1 MRNNTTT
8 FIYITL
14 LVTSCVPQRKY
25 ADLENEHRETKLS
38 LLEAEAQNKELRSEN
53 KDLIKE
59 KEQLVEENIRLRS
72 DFDELSNT
80 WQKSQALNEELNQ
93 KYQNLLEANDAD
105 LSRLNKELQKL
116 EQELQDK
123 GNNLI
128 EKESALMEREKT
140 VKELKTKLDRLQADL
155 QLREKRVNE
164 LQRQISAKDSAVN
177 AMRIKISE
185 ALTGFEDKG
194 IKVETKNGKV
204 YVSMESQLLFRS
216 GRTDVD
222 EEGRKALLQLAGA
235 LNKDKGFE
243 IMIEGHTD
251 SIPIKTARFEDNWDL
266 SVLRA
271 TSMLRILTTEGGVS
285 SQRIIPAGRGEYLP
299 VASNSTESG
308 RAQNRRIEII
318 IAPDLSEIY
327 RLLEP

>member
-1 MRNNTTT
+1 MRNFTKS
-8 FIYITL
+8 FL
-14 LVTSCVPQRKY
+14 LIMLFMASCVPQRKF
-25 ADLENEHRETKLS
+25 AELENEHKETKLA
-38 LLEAEAQNKELRSEN
+38 LLEAESQNNVLRSEN
-53 KDLIKE
+53 KDLIRE
-59 KEQLVEENIRLRS
+59 KERLREENIRLQS
-72 DFDELSNT
+72 NFDELTNT
-80 WQKSQALNEELNQ
+80 WEKSQALNEELNQ
-93 KYQNLLEANDAD
+93 KYQKLLEANDAD

-116 EQELQDK
+116 EKELQDK
-123 GNNLI
+123 
-128 EKESALMEREKT
+128 EKSLLEQESALMEREKT
-140 VKELKTKLDRLQADL
+140 VKELKAKLDGLQADL
-155 QLREKRVNE
+155 QKREKRVFE
-164 LQRQISAKDSAVN
+164 LQRQINAKDSAVN

-194 IKVETKNGKV
+194 IRVQTRNGKV

-235 LNKDKGFE
+235 LNKDEKFE

-271 TSMLRILTTEGGVS
+271 TSMLRILTIDGGVS
-285 SQRIIPAGRGEYLP
+285 SKRIIPAGRGEYLP
-299 VASNSTESG
+299 ISSNSTEAG

-318 IAPDLSEIY
+318 IAPDLSQIY